1 VPQGK
6 AAATWTGHLRAGG
19 HVLEV
24 GHTLHVS
31 QRALWT
37 PVALQWGLATA
48 LPQERNTLWAKVRTF
63 T

>member
-1 VPQGK
+1 
-6 AAATWTGHLRAGG
+6 LRAGG